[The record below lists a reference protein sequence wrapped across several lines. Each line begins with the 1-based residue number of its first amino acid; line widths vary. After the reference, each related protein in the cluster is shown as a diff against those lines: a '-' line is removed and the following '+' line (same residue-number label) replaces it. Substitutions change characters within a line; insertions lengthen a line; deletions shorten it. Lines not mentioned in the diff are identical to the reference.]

1 MNSAVIN
8 VLLLIFVILTWGYSW
23 VLMKVGLG
31 YTKPLTFAAWR
42 CAIGAVTMIVYLK
55 MRGIDW
61 PHVRRWPDYIL
72 VGLFQTTFMFA
83 FMLFGMERVT
93 AGKTSVLLYTMPIWT
108 ILLVNFYLK
117 EKIGTSA
124 WIGVALGS
132 LGILSIL
139 GWGVITKQSL
149 HVLTGELLIIIG
161 AVSWA
166 VSNIWVKKRMTGENV
181 YAVSTLQL
189 TFGTLGLLL
198 LAIPTQGVLNVEWT
212 PYSIYILLFT
222 GVIASA
228 VDFTIWFY
236 LIKKLDINI
245 TTFSSLLVPVFGLL
259 FDWLMLG
266 NRPDWGVII
275 GGVLI
280 LAGIYKVSRK

>member
-1 MNSAVIN
+1 M
-8 VLLLIFVILTWGYSW
+8 
-23 VLMKVGLG
+23 
-31 YTKPLTFAAWR
+31 
-42 CAIGAVTMIVYLK
+42 
-55 MRGIDW
+55 
-61 PHVRRWPDYIL
+61 
-72 VGLFQTTFMFA
+72 
-83 FMLFGMERVT
+83 
-93 AGKTSVLLYTMPIWT
+93 
-108 ILLVNFYLK
+108 
-117 EKIGTSA
+117 
-124 WIGVALGS
+124 
-132 LGILSIL
+132 
-139 GWGVITKQSL
+139 
-149 HVLTGELLIIIG
+149 TGELLIIIG

-166 VSNIWVKKRMTGENV
+166 VSNIWVKKRMIGENV

-198 LAIPTQGVLNVEWT
+198 LAIPTQGVLNVDWT

-236 LIKKLDINI
+236 LIRKLDINI
-245 TTFSSLLVPVFGLL
+245 ATFSSLLVPVFGLL

-266 NRPDWGVII
+266 NRPDLGVII